1 MTKKKTNEEIR
12 EENVASTVSATENF
26 FIENK
31 KLLWGILIA
40 VLVAGLGFLGYNKLI
55 YAPAVEE
62 AQQECYLAELNFLQ
76 TGDYELALNG
86 DGATLGFA
94 QICDKYGAKAGK
106 AVYLYAGICCAQLS
120 QWEDALFYLKKYNG
134 KDEILAARALALQ
147 GDCHLALGEK
157 QNALNCY
164 VKAAGRADNLF
175 AADYLVKA
183 AKLYVELGQKEKAL
197 AAYNTVKD
205 KYPMSI
211 EASYIDKYINEIA
224 E

>member
-31 KLLWGILIA
+31 KLFVGILIGL
-40 VLVAGLGFLGYNKLI
+40 LVAGIAVLAYSKLI
-55 YAPAVEE
+55 YEPAVEK
-62 AQQECYLAELNFLQ
+62 AQQESYLSELVFLQ
-76 TGDYELALNG
+76 SADYELALNG
-86 DGATLGFA
+86 DGNTLGFA
-94 QICDKYGAKAGK
+94 QICDKYGAKAGQ

-120 QWEDALFYLKKYNG
+120 QWEDALSYLRKYKG
-134 KDEILAARALALQ
+134 KDEILSARALALQ
-147 GDCHLALGEK
+147 GDCHLALNEK
-157 QNALNCY
+157 QEALNFY
-164 VKAAGRADNLF
+164 VKAADRADNLF

-183 AKLYVELGQKEKAL
+183 AKLYVELGQKDKAL
-197 AAYNTVKD
+197 AAYAKVKD
-205 KYPMSI
+205 QYPMSI

>member
-31 KLLWGILIA
+31 KVFVGILIA
-40 VLVAGLGFLGYNKLI
+40 LLVIGLGVLGYNKLI

-62 AQQECYLAELNFLQ
+62 AQQECYLAEFNFLQ
-76 TGDYELALNG
+76 TADYELALNG

-94 QICDKYGAKAGK
+94 QICDKYGAKAGQ
-106 AVYLYAGICCAQLS
+106 AAYLYAGICCAQLS
-120 QWEDALFYLKKYNG
+120 QWEDALFYLGKYKG

-157 QNALNCY
+157 QEALKFY
-164 VKAAGRADNLF
+164 VKAADRADNLF

-183 AKLYVELGQKEKAL
+183 AKLYVELGQKDKAL
-197 AAYNTVKD
+197 AAYAKVKD
-205 KYPMSI
+205 QYPMSI